1 MYGTTAADPMV
12 AIPPFRSETKTVAF
26 HMKTRWATV
35 AQYLLPIWSFG
46 GQKNLALFLCIH
58 DFRISRSL
66 MSVAILR

>member
-12 AIPPFRSETKTVAF
+12 AIPPFRSETKTISLHV
-26 HMKTRWATV
+26 KTWGAAV

-46 GQKNLALFLCIH
+46 GQKNLTPFLCIH

-66 MSVAILR
+66 MIESLGT